1 MTTKIDSGGTD
12 IGSAG
17 PGTRSCSGAAT
28 YALLALLL
36 VAVAAPLV
44 AMLIRAVTGYNGD
57 PSALGQLAEP
67 ANLRIVGNTVL
78 LGVLVVVIST
88 AMAAPL
94 AFLMSWTRLRRHR
107 WIDIAVMV
115 PFLTPPY
122 VAAMAWLDFTRING
136 LGERWLGPSGGAL
149 VRSVVESPVGMAAIM
164 ACEIFTF
171 LYLLLRNRLDA
182 VPASLD
188 EMAAVAG
195 ASAGQRFRLVLAPLL
210 SPTYALGALIVFIR
224 AAGEFGTPVTLGN
237 RIGFP
242 VLVSEI
248 YGNVTIDPLNFPRAA
263 AFSTVLLTMGMTV
276 WGLQQWM
283 SRREVPFGGRVAR
296 RTRVDTGWWTVPG
309 WLWIGLVLLIS
320 VLVPYISIIL
330 GAMTVLRSKP
340 PSMNNLTFDYFARV
354 LRPGRGLDALQ
365 NSIILSL
372 LAATVATVLAVVC
385 AMVIARRRGV
395 ETRARSTAR
404 RGIDLLGIAPDTVP
418 TIVLV
423 IGFIF
428 LWNAPWLPFTPYN
441 TRAMVVLAYVVITL
455 PVVLQNVKVAYAAV
469 DDKFLEAAAAC
480 GATAWQTLWRITIPL
495 LMPGIV
501 AGWLLAFLL
510 GVREVVASS
519 MVRPASL
526 QLLSP
531 WILGQFDQGHRA
543 EAMAMTVIGVL
554 GSTVVLVLLEWWRNR
569 MSEKRSR

>member
-1 MTTKIDSGGTD
+1 MSTDIDSGGTD
-12 IGSAG
+12 LGSAG
-17 PGTRSCSGAAT
+17 TKSRFRFGAGV

-36 VAVAAPLV
+36 VAVAAPLI

-57 PSALGQLAEP
+57 PSALGQLLQP

-136 LGERWLGPSGGAL
+136 LGERWLGTSGGAL

-164 ACEIFTF
+164 SCEIFTF

-309 WLWIGLVLLIS
+309 WVWIGLVLLIS

-340 PSMNNLTFDYFARV
+340 PSMDNLTFDYFARV

-365 NSIILSL
+365 NSITLALI
-372 LAATVATVLAVVC
+372 AATVATVLAVAC
-385 AMVIARRRGV
+385 AMVIARRRGA
-395 ETRARSTAR
+395 ETRARTTAR

-441 TRAMVVLAYVVITL
+441 TRAMAVLAYVVITL

-469 DDKFLEAAAAC
+469 DDKFLEAAAAS
-480 GATAWQTLWRITIPL
+480 GATAWQTLWRITVPL

-569 MSEKRSR
+569 MSENRSR

>member
-1 MTTKIDSGGTD
+1 MTTELHP
-12 IGSAG
+12 AA
-17 PGTRSCSGAAT
+17 PATRSRSGAGA
-28 YALLALLL
+28 YALLALLV
-36 VAVAAPLV
+36 VAVAAPLAAV
-44 AMLIRAVTGYNGD
+44 LIRAVTGYDGQ
-57 PSALGQLAEP
+57 PSALGQLLDAR
-67 ANLRIVGNTVL
+67 NLRILGNTVL
-78 LGVLVVVIST
+78 LGVLVVVIAT

-122 VAAMAWLDFTRING
+122 VAAMAWLDFTRVNG
-136 LGERWLGPSGGAL
+136 LGDHWLGPFGAV

-171 LYLLLRNRLDA
+171 LYLLLRNRFDA
-182 VPASLD
+182 VPASVD

-195 ASAGQRFRLVLAPLL
+195 ASVGQRFRLVLAPLL
-210 SPTYALGALIVFIR
+210 TPTYGLGALIVFIR

-263 AFSTVLLTMGMTV
+263 ALSTVLLTLGMTV
-276 WGLQQWM
+276 WGLQQWV

-296 RTRVDTGWWTVPG
+296 RTRVEAGWWAVPG
-309 WLWIGLVLLIS
+309 WLWIGVVLLVSI
-320 VLVPYISIIL
+320 VVPYVSILL
-330 GAMTVLRSKP
+330 GAMTILRSKP
-340 PSMNNLTFDYFARV
+340 PGLNNLTFDYFTRV
-354 LRPGRGLDALQ
+354 LRPGRGLEALQ
-365 NSIILSL
+365 NSVTLALI
-372 LAATVATVLAVVC
+372 AATLATVLAVLC
-385 AMVIARRRGV
+385 AMVIVRRGASN
-395 ETRARSTAR
+395 RARAATG
-404 RGIDLLGIAPDTVP
+404 RGIDLLGIAPDIVP

-428 LWNAPWLPFTPYN
+428 LWNAPWLPITPYN

-455 PVVLQNVKVAYAAV
+455 PMVLQNVKVAYAAI
-469 DDKFLEAAAAC
+469 DDELLEAAAAA
-480 GATAWQTLWRITIPL
+480 GATGWQTLWRITIPL

-519 MVRPASL
+519 MIRPSSL

-554 GSTVVLVLLEWWRNR
+554 GSTAVLVVLEWWRNR
-569 MSEKRSR
+569 LSDKRTR

>member
-1 MTTKIDSGGTD
+1 MTTDIDSGGTD
-12 IGSAG
+12 LGSAG
-17 PGTRSCSGAAT
+17 TKTRFRSGARV

-36 VAVAAPLV
+36 VAVAAPLI

-57 PSALGQLAEP
+57 PSALGQLLQP

-136 LGERWLGPSGGAL
+136 LGERWLGTSGGAL

-164 ACEIFTF
+164 SCEIFTF

-195 ASAGQRFRLVLAPLL
+195 ASAWQRFRLVLAPLL

-309 WLWIGLVLLIS
+309 WVWIGLVLLIS

-330 GAMTVLRSKP
+330 GAMTVLRSKQ
-340 PSMNNLTFDYFARV
+340 PSMDNLTFDYFARV

-365 NSIILSL
+365 NSITLALI
-372 LAATVATVLAVVC
+372 AATVATVLAVAC
-385 AMVIARRRGV
+385 AMVIARRRV
-395 ETRARSTAR
+395 AETRARTTAR

-469 DDKFLEAAAAC
+469 DDKFLEAAATS

-554 GSTVVLVLLEWWRNR
+554 GSTVVLVVLEWWRNR

>member
-1 MTTKIDSGGTD
+1 MTTDIDSGGTD
-12 IGSAG
+12 LGSAG
-17 PGTRSCSGAAT
+17 TKTRFRSGAGV

-36 VAVAAPLV
+36 VAVAAPLI

-57 PSALGQLAEP
+57 PSALGQLLRPE
-67 ANLRIVGNTVL
+67 NLRIVGNTVL

-136 LGERWLGPSGGAL
+136 LGERWLGASGGAL

-164 ACEIFTF
+164 SCEIFTF

-296 RTRVDTGWWTVPG
+296 RTRVDTGWWTAPG

-340 PSMNNLTFDYFARV
+340 PSMDNLTFDYFARV

-365 NSIILSL
+365 NSITLALI
-372 LAATVATVLAVVC
+372 AATVATVLAVAC
-385 AMVIARRRGV
+385 AMVIARRRGA
-395 ETRARSTAR
+395 ETRARATAR

-469 DDKFLEAAAAC
+469 DDKFLEAAATS

-554 GSTVVLVLLEWWRNR
+554 GSTVVLVVLEWWRNR

>member
-1 MTTKIDSGGTD
+1 MTSQLDP
-12 IGSAG
+12 AG
-17 PGTRSCSGAAT
+17 PRTRSRSGAGV

-44 AMLIRAVTGYNGD
+44 AVLIRAVIGYDGT

-67 ANLRIVGNTVL
+67 KNLRIVGNTVL
-78 LGVLVVVIST
+78 LGVLVVLIATV
-88 AMAAPL
+88 MAAPL
-94 AFLMSWTRLRRHR
+94 AFLMSWTPMRRHR

-122 VAAMAWLDFTRING
+122 VAAMAWLDFTRVNG
-136 LGERWLGPSGGAL
+136 LAESWLGPVGGWLRAG
-149 VRSVVESPVGMAAIM
+149 VETPVGMAAIM

-182 VPASLD
+182 VPASTD

-195 ASAGQRFRLVLAPLL
+195 ASVSQRFRLVLAPLL
-210 SPTYALGALIVFIR
+210 SPTFALGALVVFIR

-248 YGNVTIDPLNFPRAA
+248 YGDVTLDPLNFPRAA
-263 AFSTVLLTMGMTV
+263 AFSTVLLTMGITV
-276 WGLQQWM
+276 WGLQQWV
-283 SRREVPFGGRVAR
+283 SRRDVPFGGRIAR
-296 RTRVDTGWWTVPG
+296 RAGVRTGRWTAIG
-309 WLWIGLVLLIS
+309 WLWLVVVLMLS
-320 VLVPYISIIL
+320 VVVPYVAIVL
-330 GAMTVLRSKP
+330 GAMTILRSRP
-340 PSMNNLTFDYFARV
+340 PTPDNLTFDWFARV
-354 LRPGRGLDALQ
+354 LRPGRGLEALQ
-365 NSIILSL
+365 NSVVLALI
-372 LAATVATVLAVVC
+372 AATVATVLAVIC
-385 AMVIARRRGV
+385 AMVIARRRGAG
-395 ETRARSTAR
+395 RAR
-404 RGIDLLGIAPDTVP
+404 RGIDMLGVAPDMVP

-428 LWNAPWLPFTPYN
+428 LWNAPQLPVTPYN

-455 PVVLQNVKVAYAAV
+455 PLVLQNVKAAYASI
-469 DDKFLEAAAAC
+469 DDKFFEAAAIA
-480 GATAWQTLWRITIPL
+480 GANSWQTLWRITVPL
-495 LMPGIV
+495 LVPGIV

-519 MVRPASL
+519 MVRPSSM

-531 WILGQFDQGHRA
+531 WILSQFDQGRRA

-554 GSTVVLVLLEWWRNR
+554 GSTVILVVLEWWRNR
-569 MSEKRSR
+569 MSEKRVR